1 MPSRSDARTR
11 RRAALRRVS
20 IASAQAADRTSRTL
34 PGTCR
39 SSAGT
44 ILRPSYVPDWQP
56 RRDAVHEGGVR
67 RCQHAQA
74 QPRDAE
80 RLADALNYRE
90 IGMALEVVA
99 TQETAPRPAIYK
111 VHERLI
117 EDQDGPECSQG
128 V

>member
-1 MPSRSDARTR
+1 GH
-11 RRAALRRVS
+11 LVLFLVL
-20 IASAQAADRTSRTL
+20 ADRLQEPFCDRVD
-34 PGTCR
+34 
-39 SSAGT
+39 
-44 ILRPSYVPDWQP
+44 VPDWQP